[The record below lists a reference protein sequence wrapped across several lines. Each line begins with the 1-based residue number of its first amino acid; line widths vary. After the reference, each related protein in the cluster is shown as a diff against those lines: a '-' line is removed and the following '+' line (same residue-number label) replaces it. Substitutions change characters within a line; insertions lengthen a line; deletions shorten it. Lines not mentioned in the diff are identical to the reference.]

1 MSAIAGA
8 LDLRGGPVD
17 PELLERL
24 AAGLAPQ
31 GPEGLRRVAR
41 GQVGMVFAAFRTT
54 TAEERAGQPFLGK
67 DGLLVSWDGRLDHA
81 DELAE
86 RLDAPAGM
94 SAPELAARAFRRW
107 GDAFAGELLGDFALA
122 LWDPADERLL
132 LARDPFALRPLYYTV
147 AGDVL
152 LWASRLDALLSAA
165 PVSREVDDEWVAGY
179 LINRPDP
186 AASPYRAIRA
196 VPPAHAI
203 GVSRGRIEPP
213 RRFWRIDPERE
224 IRFAR
229 DEEYEER
236 FRELFVD
243 SVRSRLDAPGTV
255 VCDLSGGL
263 DSSSIAC
270 VAHHLVKTGSVPAQ
284 RIVTVSYVYDA
295 SPSADER
302 RWIHRVEEWLGQPGV
317 HLADTEHPFLAR
329 LEEPFSEVPASR
341 LCARELQEGV
351 ERVLESQGARVLL
364 SGFAGDHVTFS
375 QAATPML
382 LGDLVRQGKLSELP
396 AAFRFWNR
404 ALGFPHLDLVW
415 HGIVRPFLPLSL
427 RLWEARA
434 TIRKNA
440 WIDQRFA
447 RRTAMG
453 ERSLEGTGGYR
464 LPSRRERYADV
475 ESAIEGSAYTYS
487 RWGRRPFEARFPFLD
502 RPLVEFCL
510 ACPTDQFLRN
520 GEGRSLHRRALAG
533 LVPPETLARRDK
545 RGNSESLLRAFARE
559 APQLSALFSPDA
571 RVFERGYADRKE
583 LRRLLDKARAG
594 LRADA
599 LVLFNVIALEVWLRG
614 LDKPGMAPSLPEKEM
629 PWISPCPPPTSP
641 TPAC

>member
-8 LDLRGGPVD
+8 LNLRGGAVD

-24 AAGLAPQ
+24 AAGLAFQ
-31 GPEGLRRVAR
+31 GPEGLRRIVR
-41 GQVGMVFAAFRTT
+41 GPVGMVFAAFRTT
-54 TAEERAGQPFLGK
+54 AAEERAVQPHLSE

-86 RLDAPAGM
+86 RLGAPARTG
-94 SAPELAARAFRRW
+94 APELAARAFRRW
-107 GDAFAGELLGDFALA
+107 GKAFAGELLGDFALA
-122 LWDPADERLL
+122 LWDPAGERLL

-147 AGDVL
+147 TGDVL
-152 LWASRLDALLSAA
+152 LWASRLDALLLAA
-165 PVSREVDDEWVAGY
+165 PVSREIDDEWIAGY

-270 VAHHLVKTGSVPAQ
+270 VAHHLVKTESVPAR

-302 RWIHRVEEWLGQPGV
+302 RWIRLVEEWLGEPGV
-317 HLADTEHPFLAR
+317 HLADTEHPFLVR
-329 LEEPFSEVPASR
+329 LREPFSEIPVSR

-351 ERVLESQGARVLL
+351 ERTLESHGSRVLL
-364 SGFAGDHVTFS
+364 SGFAGDHVVFS
-375 QAATPML
+375 QAATPVL
-382 LGDLVRQGKLSELP
+382 LGDLVRRGKLSELP
-396 AAFRFWNR
+396 AAFSFWNR
-404 ALGFPHLDLVW
+404 ALGLPHLDLAWQGV
-415 HGIVRPFLPLSL
+415 IRPFLPRSL
-427 RLWEARA
+427 RLWEAQA
-434 TIRKNA
+434 AIRKNA
-440 WIDQRFA
+440 WIDRRFA

-453 ERSLEGTGGYR
+453 ERSLEGTGGYS
-464 LPSRRERYADV
+464 LPSGRERYASI

-502 RPLVEFCL
+502 RHLVEFCL

-520 GEGRSLHRRALAG
+520 GEGRSLHRRALSG
-533 LVPPETLARRDK
+533 LVPPETLARKDK
-545 RGNSESLLRAFARE
+545 RGNSESMLRAFARE
-559 APQLSALFSPDA
+559 ASQLSALFSQDA

-583 LRRLLDKARAG
+583 LRKILDKARAG
-594 LRADA
+594 LRSDV
-599 LVLFNVIALEVWLRG
+599 LVLFNVIALEGWLRG
-614 LDKPGMAPSLPEKEM
+614 LENRGVAPSLPEEEVS
-629 PWISPCPPPTSP
+629 WRSPCPPPTLPS
-641 TPAC
+641 PAC